1 MMDRSI
7 LLDPHCWINGREIH
21 GIHLDGIQRVQ
32 WIWGA
37 RREFTPLPSLNA
49 HYNALRAW
57 SFFASLLSSTTLY
70 ITLHY
75 KHYNVLRAWSF
86 FVIHYITMRYVRGAA
101 LLSITLDYIK
111 MRCVRGASL
120 FSITLNYIT
129 MRCMRGAS
137 LLSSITFLHYI
148 TLHYIHYITICC
160 QHGASLL
167 SSTTLFII
175 GFIHFR
181 CGDQRTL
188 KCKADSICIGQL
200 CIWIL
205 YFVFHIL
212 YFYPITLPCI
222 VSWWHFLFGWKKRSV
237 LLVCDHW
244 QMWVNISKF
253 SVVFNS
259 SYFINFIFVSKPSFH
274 AFMFL
279 KLYNYIHTTRD
290 RGGP

>member
-1 MMDRSI
+1 MQFIWMEFNGFNEFCIEISI
-7 LLDPHCWINGREIH
+7 EFIWMEFNGFNKLLCREIH

-148 TLHYIHYITICC
+148 IYITL
-160 QHGASLL
+160 QFAASMELL
-167 SSTTLFII
+167 CYPAPLFSLS
-175 GFIHFR
+175 GLYTSGVVTNVHSNAKLTAFVLVNCAFEF
-181 CGDQRTL
+181 C
-188 KCKADSICIGQL
+188 
-200 CIWIL
+200 IL
-205 YFVFHIL
+205 YFIS
-212 YFYPITLPCI
+212 CI
-222 VSWWHFLFGWKKRSV
+222 SIPLHS
-237 LLVCDHW
+237 
-244 QMWVNISKF
+244 
-253 SVVFNS
+253 
-259 SYFINFIFVSKPSFH
+259 H
-274 AFMFL
+274 AL
-279 KLYNYIHTTRD
+279 
-290 RGGP
+290 